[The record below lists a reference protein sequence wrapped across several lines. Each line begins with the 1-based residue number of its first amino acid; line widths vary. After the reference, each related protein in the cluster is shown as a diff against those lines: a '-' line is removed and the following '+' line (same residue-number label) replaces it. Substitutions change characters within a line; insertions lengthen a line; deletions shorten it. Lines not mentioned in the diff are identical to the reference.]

1 MHSCWVNVLMIMIV
15 DMNYKRMNEHG
26 GDDEC

>member
-15 DMNYKRMNEHG
+15 DMNHKRMNEHG